1 MKKNLFSKRLK
12 KTKQGKIIRRS
23 SHIGHT
29 KAKEPTKVK
38 RRRQRPILVKKQKK
52 IILRHAQ

>member
-1 MKKNLFSKRLK
+1 MTKKLFQKRLK
-12 KTKQGKIIRRS
+12 QTKQGKIIRRS

-38 RRRQRPILVKKQKK
+38 RRRRRPIVMEKQKK
-52 IILRHAQ
+52 IILQHAH